1 MCRTVLYATLLA
13 RIKRVLRRRTRFL
26 CPEAREWD
34 LKLKE
39 AQVGPKAES
48 GQTGARGTG
57 VERLQMAFVVRRW
70 PISGLDAPDL
80 PKTGLPGPSDR
91 GVVCASLAEWWYVG
105 GTVVVHFNRKTPL
118 ELSLAGFFSDSNRTQ
133 TCNLLIRSQMLYSI
147 ELWSQLPCGLISLQQ
162 LCRLFP

>member
-1 MCRTVLYATLLA
+1 VLYATLLA

-70 PISGLDAPDL
+70 PISGLGAPDL

-91 GVVCASLAEWWYVG
+91 GWCAPVWRNG
-105 GTVVVHFNRKTPL
+105 GTAVVLF
-118 ELSLAGFFSDSNRTQ
+118 LATLTGNNQGSNWIAID
-133 TCNLLIRSQMLYSI
+133 CV
-147 ELWSQLPCGLISLQQ
+147 
-162 LCRLFP
+162 